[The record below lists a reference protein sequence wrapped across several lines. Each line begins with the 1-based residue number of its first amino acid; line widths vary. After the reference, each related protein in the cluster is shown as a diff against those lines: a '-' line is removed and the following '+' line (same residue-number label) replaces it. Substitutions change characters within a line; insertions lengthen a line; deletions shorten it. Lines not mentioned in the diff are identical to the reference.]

1 MPQWIKFQLIERPY
15 YDRNGNILSSIEG
28 RRNRKGIDE
37 FTGGGKVYPDIIDQK
52 AKIKAW
58 HEKDG
63 ILLLQVD
70 ILESEAIAIK
80 VKDETKK
87 YKASPKIEK
96 EYNANKDFKALIL
109 TDQEA
114 DDLKEK
120 FFGIKKLIVDSGVTK

>member
-15 YDRNGNILSSIEG
+15 YDRDGNILTSIDG

-37 FTGGGKVYPDIIDQK
+37 FTGGGKVYPDIERS
-52 AKIKAW
+52 KIKEW

-70 ILESEAIAIK
+70 ILETEAIA
-80 VKDETKK
+80 VTSKDETKK

-96 EYNANKDFKALIL
+96 EYNANKEFKALIL

-114 DDLKEK
+114 DDLKTN
-120 FFGIKKLIVDSGVTK
+120 FFGIKKLIVDSGVTP